1 VTFSIPV
8 ERAMSIEEI
17 GIVGAGTMGNGIA
30 QVSAMAGLDVVLV
43 DVDEAILNKALAT
56 VQKSLDRIK
65 KKDPSS
71 ELDANAVIGR
81 IRPTTR
87 LKDASGAGCVI
98 EAAPEILELK
108 LKLLPELDGIL
119 PKETIL
125 ATNTSSISITKLAAA
140 TERPEQFIG
149 MHFFNPVPVMQLV
162 EVVRGLAT
170 SEDTFKTIMKLASK
184 LGKTPIGT
192 IDSPGFVAN
201 RILLP
206 LLNEAFFAYSEGLAD
221 AEGIDTIMK
230 LGMNH
235 PIGPLALADL
245 VGLDVCLDVL
255 EVLYEEFRDSKY
267 RPCPLLRRMVAA
279 GYLGRKTGKGF
290 HTY

>member
-1 VTFSIPV
+1 M
-8 ERAMSIEEI
+8 ERAMNIQEI
-17 GIVGAGTMGNGIA
+17 GVVGAGTMGNGIA

-43 DVDEAILNKALAT
+43 DVDEAILKKALAT
-56 VQKSLDRIK
+56 IRKSLDRIK
-65 KKDPSS
+65 KKDPAS
-71 ELDANAVIGR
+71 ELDADAVIGR
-81 IRPTTR
+81 IRPTTK
-87 LKDASGAGCVI
+87 LKDVSGAGCVI
-98 EAAPEILELK
+98 EAVPESLELK
-108 LKLLPELDGIL
+108 LKILPELDGLL
-119 PKETIL
+119 PEETIL
-125 ATNTSSISITKLAAA
+125 ATNTSSISITRLAAA

-149 MHFFNPVPVMQLV
+149 MHFMNPVPMMQLV

-170 SEDTFKTIMKLASK
+170 SEDTFKTIMELATK
-184 LGKTPIGT
+184 LGKTPVGT
-192 IDSPGFVAN
+192 VDSPGFVAN

-206 LLNEAFFAYSEGLAD
+206 MLNEAFFAYSEGLAD

-255 EVLYEEFRDSKY
+255 EVLYEEFRDPKY

>member
-1 VTFSIPV
+1 M
-8 ERAMSIEEI
+8 ERAMNIQEI
-17 GIVGAGTMGNGIA
+17 GVVGAGTMGNGIA

-56 VQKSLDRIK
+56 IRKSLDRIK
-65 KKDPSS
+65 KKDPAS
-71 ELDANAVIGR
+71 ELDADAVIGR
-81 IRPTTR
+81 IRPTTQ
-87 LKDASGAGCVI
+87 LKDVSGAGCVI
-98 EAAPEILELK
+98 EAVPESLELK
-108 LKLLPELDGIL
+108 LKILPELDGLL

-125 ATNTSSISITKLAAA
+125 ATNTSSISITRLAAA

-149 MHFFNPVPVMQLV
+149 MHFFNPVPMMQLV

-170 SEDTFKTIMKLASK
+170 SEDTFKTIMELATK
-184 LGKTPIGT
+184 LGKTPVGT
-192 IDSPGFVAN
+192 VDSPGFVAN

-206 LLNEAFFAYSEGLAD
+206 MLNEAFFAYSEGLAD

-255 EVLYEEFRDSKY
+255 EVLYEEFRDPKY